1 MKDYISDTAIE
12 FVQKLQDLW
21 DDKEFIIGMLSI
33 AEHDEDKRKII
44 EFIDAGI
51 DVDVE
56 TVTVLALD
64 LDDKRNDR

>member
-1 MKDYISDTAIE
+1 MNKPISDIAIE
-12 FVQKLQDLW
+12 FVRKLQDIW
-21 DDKEFIIGMLSI
+21 DDEEFIIGMLTY
-33 AEHDEDKRKII
+33 ADNDEDRKTII

-64 LDDKRNDR
+64 LDDKRNGR

>member
-1 MKDYISDTAIE
+1 MMQISETALE
-12 FVQKLQDLW
+12 FVQKLEGIW
-21 DDKEFIIGMLSI
+21 DDREFIIGMLTI

-51 DVDVE
+51 DVDAE

-64 LDDKRNDR
+64 LDDKRNER